1 MAEVSSARLRIQV
14 VLSRFEGEKRI
25 GSLPYTLVVVPGS
38 NRSSIRLGVDTPV
51 PAAAGADGKESG
63 ALQYRNVGT
72 NIDCMNVRELSGGR
86 YQFDIYVQNT
96 AAIPDEDPQRLA
108 RPVFRRFETN
118 FTAQLRDDQ
127 GLQTIVSTDPVTG
140 ESVRIDVKL
149 NVVR

>member
-1 MAEVSSARLRIQV
+1 MAEVSSSRLRIQV
-14 VLSRFEGEKRI
+14 VLSRYEGEKRV

-38 NRSSIRLGVDTPV
+38 NRTSIRLGVDTPV
-51 PAAAGADGKESG
+51 PATTSADGKEASG
-63 ALQYRNVGT
+63 LQYRNVGT
-72 NIDCMNVRELSGGR
+72 NVDCTNVRELSGGR

-96 AAIPDEDPQRLA
+96 AAIPDADPQRLA
-108 RPVFRRFETN
+108 RPVFRRFETS

-127 GLQTIVSTDPVTG
+127 GMQTIVSTDPVTG